1 MGTGGGVKGETQPRE
16 AFTAQGSLGQAST
29 DNEEEQ
35 RGRGCTVFALE
46 VGQSVRVPGFMAPVL
61 CSSLLG
67 SCNLQEVPPPQQ
79 TVAALASGAQLA
91 RDAEAKLRVRE

>member
-1 MGTGGGVKGETQPRE
+1 MGMGGGVKGETRPRE
-16 AFTAQGSLGQAST
+16 AFTAQGSLRQAST

-46 VGQSVRVPGFMAPVL
+46 VGQSVRVPGFTAPVL

-67 SCNLQEVPPPQQ
+67 PCNLQEVPPQQ

-91 RDAEAKLRVRE
+91 RDAEAKLKVRE